1 MRHTNLKTKSVCTK
15 DHIETQTLLS
25 PVCLDHRKNRLL
37 ASSTTWMTVNENLS
51 LSIQMKAT
59 EQNVSVI
66 DAILFIAL
74 HQLGGKI
81 NVTSVRIKRKV
92 HQWNDQIATWFVPT

>member
-1 MRHTNLKTKSVCTK
+1 
-15 DHIETQTLLS
+15 
-25 PVCLDHRKNRLL
+25 
-37 ASSTTWMTVNENLS
+37 MTVNENLR

-74 HQLGGKI
+74 YQLGGKI
-81 NVTSVRIKRKV
+81 NVTNVRIKRIV
-92 HQWNDQIATWFVPT
+92 NQWNDQIATCFVPT